1 MAKKS
6 AKSKGY
12 RKTVAKKPYLSKKEI
27 IWTCAIV
34 AALVLAVVLFN
45 VLYDDGSLKIVDG
58 VAQTQGANSLI
69 YNDGSNAKPH
79 YYKLGQLSELDGYT
93 LDSVPV
99 NSDDNVRTFTF
110 TPDGESAIDSAS
122 FNAYAYSATAFCD
135 AMVASFTSSDGV
147 ECSELQTME
156 RDGHEVYYFT
166 YRTVPVTVD
175 EPDEDAADGETT
187 EPTAEPE
194 SADAETAETT
204 YIQALNAY
212 ISVGDHCIIL
222 HVRNDAESEA
232 GYVDDALLTDA
243 MNELLGA
250 LSYETK

>member
-27 IWTCAIV
+27 IGTCVIV
-34 AALVLAVVLFN
+34 AVLVLAVVLFN
-45 VLYDDGSLKIVDG
+45 VLYDDGSLKIVNG

-79 YYKLGQLSELDGYT
+79 YFKLGQLSELDGYA

-99 NSDDNVRTFTF
+99 NNDENVRTYTF
-110 TPDGESAIDSAS
+110 TPDGETAVDSAS

-135 AMVASFTSSDGV
+135 AMVSSFTSSDGV
-147 ECSELQTME
+147 ECTELQTVE
-156 RDGHEVYYFT
+156 RDGHEVHYFT
-166 YRTVPVTVD
+166 YRTVPVAAD
-175 EPDEDAADGETT
+175 EPDEEASDDAAA

-194 SADAETAETT
+194 STDGEAAEVT
-204 YIQALNAY
+204 YVQALNAY
-212 ISVGDHCIIL
+212 IGVGDHCIIL

-232 GYVDDALLTDA
+232 DYVDDAVLVDA
-243 MNELLGA
+243 MNEMLGA
-250 LSYETK
+250 LTYETK